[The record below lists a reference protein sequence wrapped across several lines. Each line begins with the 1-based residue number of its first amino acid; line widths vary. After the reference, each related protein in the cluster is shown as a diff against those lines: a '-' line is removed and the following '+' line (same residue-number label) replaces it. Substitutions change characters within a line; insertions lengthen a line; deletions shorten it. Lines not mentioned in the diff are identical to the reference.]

1 MLLFSL
7 LQFTGV
13 RILAAKLVEQWLKIA
28 KGETMTITSQN
39 LIVVNKEYVQSPH
52 IPIILNKGVIYS
64 ESNKDANDESAS
76 LDEPMTMNGMIDRDE
91 NDSDRDVVN
100 ENNCNEGLVY
110 KFTVKDG
117 MQILAKVSDSSSPKK
132 LNNQISRSND
142 SAIGSD
148 SDDSK
153 MLKVRN
159 NNSSSDK
166 KSKDDKDASKH
177 SSDRSKSKD
186 RSRDKDRKSGSSSSS
201 SHKTSSSKSS
211 SSSSTKNN
219 TSSSSNNHSSS
230 SSKSHKSSNGSSGSK
245 NGSSSSSSS
254 SRDKS
259 KDKHRSSSSH
269 SKSSSG
275 SSRDKEKRD
284 DKDAKSKSEASKLSQ
299 ADKDKATLAKV
310 LPQAITKI
318 GKIPKKPSSGDDK
331 STSETATDE
340 EKKAAAAKKKSISIE
355 VRKDADRPKT
365 VKTYNSQFRS
375 HGLAEE
381 APPPPS
387 RRDLKKPSTTPTPGT
402 TIPSVPTKRS
412 LSPSSSA
419 TKDIEKKIKVSSPTS
434 EKPGAIKLI
443 PAKPKR
449 KYLPTFGFTN
459 FDSNYSFTDRVLGEL
474 CEQCA
479 MNHQRLQ
486 HKYTLSMIKINS
498 LSLLNN
504 ILNETKNRRQISSDL
519 SYSIFRFHS
528 GDKLI

>member
-1 MLLFSL
+1 
-7 LQFTGV
+7 
-13 RILAAKLVEQWLKIA
+13 
-28 KGETMTITSQN
+28 MTITSQN

-64 ESNKDANDESAS
+64 ESNKDAHDESAS
-76 LDEPMTMNGMIDRDE
+76 LDEPININGIIDRDE

-132 LNNQISRSND
+132 LTNQISRSND

-159 NNSSSDK
+159 NNNSSSSSDR

-201 SHKTSSSKSS
+201 SHKSSSSKSS
-211 SSSSTKNN
+211 SSSSTKHS

-259 KDKHRSSSSH
+259 KDKHRSSSSSH

-331 STSETATDE
+331 STSEAATDE

-387 RRDLKKPSTTPTPGT
+387 RRDLKKPSTTPTPGA
-402 TIPSVPTKRS
+402 TIPSASTKRS

-419 TKDIEKKIKVSSPTS
+419 TKEIEKKIKVSSPTS

-449 KYLPTFGFTN
+449 EYLQTLNFTN
-459 FDSNYSFTDRVLGEL
+459 FDSNYSLTDRVLGEL
-474 CEQCA
+474 CERCA
-479 MNHQRLQ
+479 MNHQRSQ
-486 HKYTLSMIKINS
+486 HKYTLSMIKIIS

-504 ILNETKNRRQISSDL
+504 ILNETKNRQQIPSDL
-519 SYSIFRFHS
+519 SYSIFRSHS
-528 GDKLI
+528 GDKLILMNLFF